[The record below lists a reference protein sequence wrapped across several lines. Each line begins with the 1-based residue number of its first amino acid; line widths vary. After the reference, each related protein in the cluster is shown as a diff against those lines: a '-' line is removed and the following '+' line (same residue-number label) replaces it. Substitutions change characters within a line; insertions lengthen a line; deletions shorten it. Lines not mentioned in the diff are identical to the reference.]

1 MVLKEVNSE
10 AAIVLELAAYTPGSV
25 SVGPQRVKKNKKH
38 LQGKH
43 TEELHVEDGDNISI
57 WSREI

>member
-10 AAIVLELAAYTPGSV
+10 AAIVLELAGRAYTPGSV

-57 WSREI
+57 